1 MNGVDGFILS
11 LSDLIDNLFGSIES
25 AAGVLVGFST
35 TLAGIGC
42 VVYIAS
48 IILPS
53 IERVDRIPIYPLLKP
68 LFVAFVV
75 VNFPFLA
82 GMVSDVSTGVGE
94 AISRM
99 VTTDDTASYLNLFAE
114 KVEKVMMEQELA
126 QDSALNGGEVNSS
139 SVGSEGNT
147 DSSEDEVMNVFEKIG
162 FKILYKFIVPGAA
175 FLAILFG
182 QIIYIGMLL
191 FSKFFLFILTIV
203 GPLSFALSQFKIFAG
218 SFSQWLARFISVSL
232 WPGLCGVVRGVN
244 DHIIKA
250 IAENMGNTFTA
261 AIVGLVLIFFCGTL
275 YLHVPTLADFVV
287 QSGGVGNVGSSAKN
301 VVKSGLNKLMH

>member
-1 MNGVDGFILS
+1 MNGVDGFVLS
-11 LSDLIDNLFGSIES
+11 LSGLINNLFGSMES
-25 AAGVLVGFST
+25 AAEVLVGFST

-48 IILPS
+48 IILPA

-75 VNFPFLA
+75 VNFPMLA
-82 GMVSDVSTGVGE
+82 GVVSDASTGVGE
-94 AISRM
+94 VISSM
-99 VTTDDTASYLNLFAE
+99 VTSDDAASYLTLFAE
-114 KVEKVMMEQELA
+114 KVDKVMEEQELA
-126 QDSALNGGEVNSS
+126 QDSALNGGVDSS
-139 SVGSEGNT
+139 SAGSEGNT
-147 DSSEDEVMNVFEKIG
+147 DGSDEAMNVFEKVG

-175 FLAILFG
+175 SLAILLG
-182 QIIYIGMLL
+182 QVIYIGMLL

-232 WPGLCGVVRGVN
+232 WPGLCGIVRGVN

-250 IAENMGNTFTA
+250 IADNMGNTFTA
-261 AIVGLVLIFFCGTL
+261 AIVGLVLIIFCATL

-287 QSGGVGNVGSSAKN
+287 QSGGIGNVGSSAKN
-301 VVKSGLNKLMH
+301 VIKSGLKKLMR